1 MTVLSRRRFLTV
13 SAAAVALPASAGVPD
28 AQWRGNALGADASM
42 RLVGVSPAEA
52 NQIFAQVEAELAR
65 LEMIFSLYRPKSSVS
80 RLNEQGS
87 LKAPEPELLQVLSL
101 CNSLHQASGGAFDPT
116 VQPLWW
122 ALANAHGPRDVA
134 EAKAKIGWEQVS
146 VDTAEV
152 RFEKPGMAITLNG
165 IAQGAVT
172 DRIAALLRSHGLRDV
187 LVDIG
192 EIMALGH
199 RGDGAAWRAGVADP
213 NGRIRHRVSLS
224 DRALATSATHG
235 TLLQQGGHILSP
247 TSVQVDERLVSVSA
261 VSAAVA
267 DGLSTALCLVP
278 AENAADV
285 LARFPGARLEFTT

>member
-1 MTVLSRRRFLTV
+1 MIALSRRRFLTI
-13 SAAAVALPASAGVPD
+13 SAAAVALPAGAGVPD

-42 RLVGVSPAEA
+42 RLVGLSPSDADR
-52 NQIFAQVEAELAR
+52 IFAQVEAELAR
-65 LEMIFSLYRPKSSVS
+65 LEMIFSLYRPDSSVS

-87 LKAPEPELLQVLSL
+87 LTAPEPELLQVLSL
-101 CNSLHQASGGAFDPT
+101 CNNLHQASGGAFDPT
-116 VQPLWW
+116 IQPLWW
-122 ALANAHGPRDVA
+122 ALANAHGPREVA
-134 EAKAKIGWEQVS
+134 EAKAKIGWTNLR
-146 VDTAEV
+146 VDTAEI

-165 IAQGAVT
+165 IAQGEVT

-192 EIMALGH
+192 EILALGH

-235 TLLQQGGHILSP
+235 TRLQQGGHILSP
-247 TSVQVDERLVSVSA
+247 TGIQVDDRLVSVSA
-261 VSAAVA
+261 NSAAVA

-278 AENAADV
+278 GEEAADV
-285 LARFPGARLEFTT
+285 LARFPGARLEFAT